1 MNRYRCEVATR
12 TDDDE
17 LRRMLAETPMPGHV
31 SVSFRRE
38 PSFFEA
44 AVVNGGFHQ
53 TMIIRDCEEA
63 RIACLG
69 SRSVRDRYVN
79 GQPMA
84 IGYLSSL
91 RLLPQYRGSG
101 LLARGYR
108 FFRRLHGDERTRL
121 YLTTI
126 AEGNVTALSV
136 LTSGRG
142 GLPRY
147 HFAGMYHTV
156 AIPLVRGKHRLNGAQ
171 QAVEIRE
178 ATAADLPGLLRFLQT
193 AGPTRQFFPQY
204 EADDFFHPQG
214 TFRDLEPLDLLL
226 AFRESRLVGT
236 LARWDQSRF
245 RQAVVERYAT
255 HLHWT
260 RPVYNCWASLRGL
273 PKLPKPGECFR
284 FLTAALPLVLHD
296 DPQVF
301 TALLRALIERTAPV
315 FCQYLLIG
323 MHESD
328 PLLPA
333 VKMYQSTSYLTR
345 LYHVCWEDGESLRTK
360 LDTRPPYLEL
370 GCL

>member
-1 MNRYRCEVATR
+1 MSRYQFEVATR
-12 TDDDE
+12 TDDED
-17 LRRMLAETPMPGHV
+17 LRRILAETPMPGHV

-44 AVVNGGFHQ
+44 AVVDGVFHQ
-53 TMIIRDCEEA
+53 TMIIRDREEA
-63 RIACLG
+63 RIACFG

-79 GQPMA
+79 GRPMA

-91 RLLPQYRGSG
+91 RLLPQYRGTG

-108 FFRRLHGDERTRL
+108 FFRSLHGDGRAQL

-126 AEGNVTALSV
+126 AEGNVNALSL
-136 LTSGRG
+136 LTSGRA

-147 HFAGMYHTV
+147 HFAGMYHTA
-156 AIPLVRGKHRLNGAQ
+156 AIPLVRGKHRLNCAQ
-171 QAVEIRE
+171 QAVEIRG
-178 ATAADLPGLLRFLQT
+178 ATAADLPRLLRFLQT
-193 AGPTRQFFPQY
+193 AGPTRQFFPRY
-204 EADDFFHPQG
+204 EAHDFFHARG
-214 TFRDLEPLDLLL
+214 TFRDLEPSDLLL
-226 AFRESRLVGT
+226 AFRKGRLVGT

-245 RQAVVERYAT
+245 RQTIVEQYAT

-260 RPVYNCWASLRGL
+260 RPIYNCCASLRGL
-273 PKLPKPGECFR
+273 PKLPKPGESFR

-301 TALLRALIERTAPV
+301 TALLRALIERPAPV
-315 FCQYLLIG
+315 LCQYLLIG

-328 PLLPA
+328 PLLRV
-333 VKMYQSTSYLTR
+333 VKLHQSTSYLTR
-345 LYHVCWEDGESLRTK
+345 LYHVCWEDGESLRAQ